1 MSEPRPRP
9 VTLKPRDVAALL
21 GIGQRSLS
29 RYVQAGTFPQP
40 IRLGRSL
47 RWSEQAVL
55 AWIDSRSQEGGA
67 R

>member
-1 MSEPRPRP
+1 MSD
-9 VTLKPRDVAALL
+9 LKPRPITLRPKDVAALL
-21 GIGQRSLS
+21 DIGERSLS
-29 RYVQAGTFPQP
+29 RYVESGAFPKP

-55 AWIDSRSQEGGA
+55 KWIDSRSRDGGA

>member
-1 MSEPRPRP
+1 MTASRSRP
-9 VTLKPRDVAALL
+9 VTLRPKDVAALL
-21 GIGQRSLS
+21 GIGERSLS
-29 RYVQAGTFPQP
+29 RYVQSGAFLQP

-55 AWIDSRSQEGGA
+55 EWIASRSREGGA

>member
-1 MSEPRPRP
+1 MSEPKPRP
-9 VTLKPRDVAALL
+9 VTLRPRDVAALL
-21 GIGQRSLS
+21 GIGERSLS
-29 RYVQAGTFPQP
+29 RYVESGAFPRP

-55 AWIDSRSQEGGA
+55 AWINSRSQEGGA